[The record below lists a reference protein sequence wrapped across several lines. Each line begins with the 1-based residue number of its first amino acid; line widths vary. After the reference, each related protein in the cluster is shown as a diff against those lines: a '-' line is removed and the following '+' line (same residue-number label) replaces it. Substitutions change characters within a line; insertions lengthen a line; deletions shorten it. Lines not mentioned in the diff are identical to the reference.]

1 MSNSIN
7 TTPDAS
13 VAPVPPVVPTAAPL
27 IETIEVPSAPAQE
40 MGFAHFIAQSD
51 AVGKGLFVILV
62 VMSLVSWSLIVIKG
76 VALMRRQKRSKSFL
90 NFFWNAT
97 SLDAVQHEIATHG
110 ASEPFAHLTAH
121 AMHAQAHH
129 ARYGAAKLEE
139 AGSAQEFL
147 TRTIKKVLDEE
158 TMRMESGLAVLATI
172 GATAPF
178 VGLFGTVW
186 GVYHA
191 LIAIGMTGAGTL
203 DKVAGPVGEALIMTG
218 LGLAVAIPAVMA
230 YNWLTRS
237 NRVWGA
243 RLDAFAFEL
252 FAFLSTGQTL
262 KTSSGGDA
270 GVGHVRSLKAGA
282 AA

>member
-7 TTPDAS
+7 TTPL
-13 VAPVPPVVPTAAPL
+13 T
-27 IETIEVPSAPAQE
+27 ETVEVSSAPAPE

-51 AVGKGLFVILV
+51 AVGKGLFIILV
-62 VMSLVSWSLIVIKG
+62 LMSLVSWSLIVIKG
-76 VALMRRQKRSKSFL
+76 VALMRRQKRSKAFL

-97 SLDAVQHEIATHG
+97 SLEAVQHEIATHG

-218 LGLAVAIPAVMA
+218 VGLAVAIPAVMA

-252 FAFLSTGQTL
+252 FTFLSTGQTL
-262 KTSSGGDA
+262 KTSVESEA
-270 GVGHVRSLKAGA
+270 PVAPVRVVKPGQA
-282 AA
+282 A